1 MMQEKQ
7 TEDKLQVTKDLPEAI
22 RQSLEMMTAIK
33 QEDSVINTDPAQEE
47 WRDIS
52 WMDITGSFKIL
63 LSSNG
68 RLKVQAKAVK
78 DSSGRTAVKLSG
90 EEILLDYLVASVFP
104 EHLNKRVNSQ
114 EVSHKDGNFQNNTV

>member
-33 QEDSVINTDPAQEE
+33 QEDSVVNADPTQEE

-68 RLKVQAKAVK
+68 RLKV
-78 DSSGRTAVKLSG
+78 
-90 EEILLDYLVASVFP
+90 
-104 EHLNKRVNSQ
+104 
-114 EVSHKDGNFQNNTV
+114 

>member
-7 TEDKLQVTKDLPEAI
+7 TEDKLQVAKDLPEAI
-22 RQSLEMMTAIK
+22 HQSLEMMAAIK
-33 QEDSVINTDPAQEE
+33 QEDSVVNADPAQEE

-68 RLKVQAKAVK
+68 RLKV
-78 DSSGRTAVKLSG
+78 
-90 EEILLDYLVASVFP
+90 
-104 EHLNKRVNSQ
+104 
-114 EVSHKDGNFQNNTV
+114 